1 MNTVPIQNIQVSVGI
16 MICTITLI
24 LVLVYKTKNMH
35 IRLLITKGLKKNFI
49 SFKEISESQ
58 FMGIQSDSGVRF
70 YSTPNTD
77 CMIAFSISYHV
88 DVKTIVNMIRNSL
101 EQRQFK
107 TIAVFKTRECWV
119 LKTQKGKTKYVIDI
133 LTGLH
138 VKNSFLIQF
147 KKY

>member
-1 MNTVPIQNIQVSVGI
+1 
-16 MICTITLI
+16 
-24 LVLVYKTKNMH
+24 
-35 IRLLITKGLKKNFI
+35 
-49 SFKEISESQ
+49 
-58 FMGIQSDSGVRF
+58 
-70 YSTPNTD
+70 
-77 CMIAFSISYHV
+77 MIAFSISYHV